1 VPCRQQT
8 SCGHPPQ
15 PLAEQPDFSEWR
27 HGDGGESDRFLPTPC
42 LNSNQRDSPC
52 HNPVPSAATLS
63 EPPLM
68 VLLSRALRNIAER
81 FGTTATSL
89 HRHRQHL
96 PAYLAL
102 AKDAK
107 EMVNA
112 SGLLDRVEFLI
123 DRLEGIARTPRTN
136 ELGRPPL
143 PPFGKSAA
151 AWCC

>member
-1 VPCRQQT
+1 VPQSCTICR
-8 SCGHPPQ
+8 HP
-15 PLAEQPDFSEWR
+15 ER
-27 HGDGGESDRFLPTPC
+27 TTIDGALVER
-42 LNSNQRDSPC
+42 
-52 HNPVPSAATLS
+52 
-63 EPPLM
+63 EP
-68 VLLSRALRNIAER
+68 LRNIAER